1 MFEEVNKI
9 LSEWDPIGVGTPL
22 SLSEYRQYVPKI
34 ISLMSNRIKL
44 EQYLVEI
51 LENMGLSYNPN
62 DYSHRK
68 DIQEVIKKILSIK
81 V

>member
-1 MFEEVNKI
+1 MFEEVNKV

-34 ISLMSNRIKL
+34 ISKMTNRMEL
-44 EQYLVEI
+44 EQSLIEV

-62 DYSHRK
+62 DCSHRK
-68 DIQEVIKKILSIK
+68 DIQEVIRKILSIRE
-81 V
+81 